1 MEGRGGGVEL
11 GPGVAGPGGAPEAD
25 AALRRYRWVTK
36 TQRERS
42 KLVREIV
49 PLVLQRGPKLCNFI
63 EYKDMKIVY
72 KRYAS
77 LYFACIADPS
87 DNELIALEAIHH
99 FVHCL
104 DRYFG
109 NVCELD
115 LVFNFHKAYYIVDEI
130 FLGGELQETS
140 KKAVEHFIVAQDALV
155 EQAQLG
161 GEDVA
166 QVHSTGRA

>member
-1 MEGRGGGVEL
+1 M
-11 GPGVAGPGGAPEAD
+11 
-25 AALRRYRWVTK
+25 
-36 TQRERS
+36 
-42 KLVREIV
+42 
-49 PLVLQRGPKLCNFI
+49 CNFI

-87 DNELIALEAIHH
+87 DNELLSLEAIHH

-130 FLGGELQETS
+130 FLGGELQETI